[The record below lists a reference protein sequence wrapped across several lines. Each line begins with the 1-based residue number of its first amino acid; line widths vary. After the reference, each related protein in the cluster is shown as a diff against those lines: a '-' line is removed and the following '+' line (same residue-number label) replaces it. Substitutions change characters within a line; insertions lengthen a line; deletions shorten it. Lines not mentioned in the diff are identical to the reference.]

1 MLLLDPF
8 PLFNASHKTQEI
20 STPAGTAQYEP
31 VFIQLADDHK
41 TINCFDLQELLE
53 ACLPNDYIKSCA
65 NLQVCRQ
72 VVSLMDVSRL
82 TKFEYFRVIFYLFFF
97 CYRKPIEDVL
107 ILTILKTLWLI

>member
-72 VVSLMDVSRL
+72 VVSLMDVSFKY
-82 TKFEYFRVIFYLFFF
+82 TNFSN
-97 CYRKPIEDVL
+97 
-107 ILTILKTLWLI
+107 

>member
-8 PLFNASHKTQEI
+8 PIFNASHKTQEI

-72 VVSLMDVSRL
+72 VVSLMDVSFNEL
-82 TKFEYFRVIFYLFFF
+82 KKKNFNLIFFLN
-97 CYRKPIEDVL
+97 RKPIEDEL
-107 ILTILKTLWLI
+107 ISMILKILW